1 MVKFK
6 DVLMKRIV
14 ILSSL
19 GVIAIVFT
27 VVIGF
32 WGYSKIG
39 IDTHISDFVHGG
51 QTGLFTGFVVI
62 MLRDIVKYIR
72 AIKDEDRVKAIYIEE
87 NDERNKLINDKIGS
101 VGYNFVILGLMVA
114 TIIAGFFNEV
124 VFLTLLGALAFMAL
138 MKVSLKVY
146 YNKKY

>member
-6 DVLMKRIV
+6 DVLMKRIF

-19 GVIAIVFT
+19 GIAAVVLT
-27 VVIGF
+27 AVIGF

-39 IDTHISDFVHGG
+39 TNTHISDFVHGG
-51 QTGLFTGFVVI
+51 QTGLFAGFVVI
-62 MLRDIVKYIR
+62 MLRDIIKYIM
-72 AIKDEDRVKAIYIEE
+72 AIKDDDRVKAIYIEE

-101 VGYNFVILGLMVA
+101 VGYNFVILGLMLA
-114 TIIAGFFNEV
+114 TVTAGFFNEV

-138 MKVSLKVY
+138 MKVSLKAY